1 MPRTKISEFSA
12 TAASNTDIDSIDI
25 AENCSPAGINDSLRA
40 MADMLKKMEVGTD
53 PMTSPVLTTADI
65 NGGTYDG
72 GAINNTPIG
81 ASTASTGAFTTLSA
95 SSTFTLGG
103 TAVTAT
109 AAELNV
115 LSGGIAQPPT
125 AAIHMYGGTSAPT
138 GWLLCNGAAVSR
150 STYADL
156 FAVVGTTYGAGDGS
170 STFNLPDLR
179 DRFAVGSGTTYSA
192 GATGGAATHT
202 LTEAEM
208 PAHTHTATST
218 VTDPGHTHT
227 IPQGDSGSGGDGWDG
242 TGSNATT
249 NSATTGI
256 TVSTTNASTGGGG
269 AHNNLPPYIGLAFII
284 KT

>member
-12 TAASNTDIDSIDI
+12 TAASNTDINSIDI
-25 AENCSPAGINDSLRA
+25 AENCAPSGINNSLRE
-40 MADMLKKMEVGTD
+40 MAAMLKKMEVGTD
-53 PMTSPVLTTADI
+53 PMTSPDI

-81 ASTASTGAFTTLSA
+81 ASTASTGAFTSL
-95 SSTFTLGG
+95 TLGG

-202 LTEAEM
+202 LSTAEM
-208 PAHTHTATST
+208 PSHTHTATST
-218 VTDPGHTHT
+218 DSGHTHT
-227 IPQGDSGSGGDGWDG
+227 INYSDEANVELIGSTETTISEVDEGGS
-242 TGSNATT
+242 TRTT
-249 NSATTGI
+249 SSSQANITTTI
-256 TVSTTNASTGGGG
+256 ASTGGGG

>member
-12 TAASNTDIDSIDI
+12 TAASNTDVNSIDI
-25 AENCSPAGINDSLRA
+25 AENCAPSGINNSLRE
-40 MADMLKKMEVGTD
+40 MAAMLKKQEVGTD

-72 GAINNTPIG
+72 GAINSTTIG

-95 SSTFTLGG
+95 SGAVTLGG
-103 TAVTAT
+103 TEVTAS
-109 AAELNV
+109 AAEINV
-115 LSGGIAQPPT
+115 LTGGISTPPT

-150 STYADL
+150 STYSAL
-156 FAVVGTTYGAGDGS
+156 FAIVGTTYGAGDGS

-179 DRFAVGSGTTYSA
+179 DRFPVGSGTTYSA
-192 GATGGAATHT
+192 GSVGGAATHT

-218 VTDPGHTHT
+218 DSGHTHNFAVGANADLDNDVGT
-227 IPQGDSGSGGDGWDG
+227 SSGSGSTDTTASG
-242 TGSNATT
+242 TANITT
-249 NSATTGI
+249 TI
-256 TVSTTNASTGGGG
+256 ASTGGGG

>member
-1 MPRTKISEFSA
+1 MADTTNYFFNLPTVGGSSGSWGGSLNENWTKLDKLLYGASY
-12 TAASNTDIDSIDI
+12 TDGDSNTVEKIRPDLLGGSWAID
-25 AENCSPAGINDSLRA
+25 
-40 MADMLKKMEVGTD
+40 
-53 PMTSPVLTTADI
+53 
-65 NGGTYDG
+65 
-72 GAINNTPIG
+72 
-81 ASTASTGAFTTLSA
+81 
-95 SSTFTLGG
+95 G

-109 AAELNV
+109 AAELNFV
-115 LSGGIAQPPT
+115 DGVTSAIQTQLDAISVPPT
-125 AAIHMYGGTSAPT
+125 ASISMYGGTSAPT

-202 LTEAEM
+202 LSTAEM

-218 VTDPGHTHT
+218 DSGHTHNFAVGNNADIDNDVGT
-227 IPQGDSGSGGDGWDG
+227 SSGSGSTDTTASG
-242 TGSNATT
+242 TANITT
-249 NSATTGI
+249 TI
-256 TVSTTNASTGGGG
+256 ASTGGGG

-284 KT
+284 KA

>member
-1 MPRTKISEFSA
+1 MPRTKISEFDA
-12 TAASNTDIDSIDI
+12 TAASNTDINSIDI
-25 AENCSPAGINDSLRA
+25 AENCAPSGINNSLRE
-40 MADMLKKMEVGTD
+40 MAAMLKKMEVGTD

-72 GAINNTPIG
+72 GAINSTTIG
-81 ASTASTGAFTTLSA
+81 ASSASTGAFTTLSA

-208 PAHTHTATST
+208 PAHTHAATST
-218 VTDPGHTHT
+218 DSGHTHVL
-227 IPQGDSGSGGDGWDG
+227 PYGDSGGESDGWDG
-242 TGSNATT
+242 SG
-249 NSATTGI
+249 NS
-256 TVSTTNASTGGGG
+256 STTNTGYANITTTIASTGGGG

>member
-12 TAASNTDIDSIDI
+12 TAASNTDVNSIDI
-25 AENCSPAGINDSLRA
+25 AENCAPSGINNSLRE
-40 MADMLKKMEVGTD
+40 MAAMLKKQEVGTD

-72 GAINNTPIG
+72 GAINSTTIG

-95 SSTFTLGG
+95 SGAVTLGG
-103 TAVTAT
+103 TEVTAS
-109 AAELNV
+109 AAEINV
-115 LSGGIAQPPT
+115 LTGGISTPPT

-150 STYADL
+150 STYSAL
-156 FAVVGTTYGAGDGS
+156 FAVVGTTYGAGNGS

-202 LTEAEM
+202 LSTAEM

-218 VTDPGHTHT
+218 DSGHTHNFAVGANADLDNDVGT
-227 IPQGDSGSGGDGWDG
+227 SSGSGSTDTTASG
-242 TGSNATT
+242 TANITT
-249 NSATTGI
+249 TI
-256 TVSTTNASTGGGG
+256 ASTGGGG

>member
-12 TAASNTDIDSIDI
+12 TAASNTDINSIDI
-25 AENCSPAGINDSLRA
+25 AENCAPSGINNSLRE
-40 MADMLKKMEVGTD
+40 MAAMLKKQEVGTD

-72 GAINNTPIG
+72 GAINSTTIG

-115 LSGGIAQPPT
+115 LSGGISQPPT

-156 FAVVGTTYGAGDGS
+156 FAIVGTTYGAGDGS

-202 LTEAEM
+202 LSTAEM
-208 PAHTHTATST
+208 PAHNHSASST
-218 VTDPGHTHT
+218 DSGHTHNFQT
-227 IPQGDSGSGGDGWDG
+227 GLTAENQDDVRTTSGSGTTDSTQ
-242 TGSNATT
+242 TGYANITT
-249 NSATTGI
+249 TI
-256 TVSTTNASTGGGG
+256 ASTGGGG

>member
-12 TAASNTDIDSIDI
+12 TAASNTDVNSIDI
-25 AENCSPAGINDSLRA
+25 AENCAPSGINNSLRE
-40 MADMLKKMEVGTD
+40 MAAMLKKQEVGTD

-72 GAINNTPIG
+72 GAINSTTIG
-81 ASTASTGAFTTLSA
+81 ASSASTGAFTTLSA

-115 LSGGIAQPPT
+115 LSGGISTPPT

-150 STYADL
+150 STYSAL
-156 FAVVGTTYGAGDGS
+156 FAVVGTTYGVGNGS

-202 LTEAEM
+202 LSTAEM

-218 VTDPGHTHT
+218 DSGHTHNFAVGNNADIDNDVGT
-227 IPQGDSGSGGDGWDG
+227 SSGSGSTDTTASG
-242 TGSNATT
+242 TANITT
-249 NSATTGI
+249 TI
-256 TVSTTNASTGGGG
+256 ASTGGGG

>member
-12 TAASNTDIDSIDI
+12 TAASNTDINSIDI
-25 AENCSPAGINDSLRA
+25 AENCAPSGINNSLRE
-40 MADMLKKMEVGTD
+40 MAAMLKKMEVGTD
-53 PMTSPVLTTADI
+53 PMTSPDI

-72 GAINNTPIG
+72 GAINSTPIG
-81 ASTASTGAFTTLSA
+81 ESTASTGAFTTLSA

-103 TAVTAT
+103 TEVTAT

-115 LSGGIAQPPT
+115 LSGGIAEPPT

-150 STYADL
+150 ADFADL
-156 FAVVGTTYGAGDGS
+156 FAIVGETYGAGDGS

-202 LTEAEM
+202 LTEAEI
-208 PAHTHTATST
+208 PQHTHTATST

-227 IPQGDSGSGGDGWDG
+227 MSFGSTGSGSAPDVDDLTAQHAGDK
-242 TGSNATT
+242 TT
-249 NSATTGI
+249 NSSTTGI
-256 TVSTTNASTGGGG
+256 TVATTIAMAGSGFP
-269 AHNNLPPYIGLAFII
+269 HNNMPPYLGLAFII

>member
-12 TAASNTDIDSIDI
+12 TAASNTDVNSIDI
-25 AENCSPAGINDSLRA
+25 AENCSPAGINDSLRE
-40 MADMLKKMEVGTD
+40 MAAMLKKQEVGTD

-72 GAINNTPIG
+72 GAINSTTIG
-81 ASTASTGAFTTLSA
+81 ATTASTGAFTTLSA
-95 SSTFTLGG
+95 SGTFTLGG
-103 TAVTAT
+103 AAVTAT

-115 LSGGIAQPPT
+115 LSGGISTPPT

-156 FAVVGTTYGAGDGS
+156 FAIVGTTYGAGDGS

-202 LTEAEM
+202 LSTAEM

-218 VTDPGHTHT
+218 DSGHTHNFQT
-227 IPQGDSGSGGDGWDG
+227 GLTAENQDDVRTTSGSGTTDSTQ
-242 TGSNATT
+242 TGYANITT
-249 NSATTGI
+249 TI
-256 TVSTTNASTGGGG
+256 ASTGGGG

>member
-1 MPRTKISEFSA
+1 MTVSITKPTIGGSENTWGA
-12 TAASNTDIDSIDI
+12 TNNQALDDIV
-25 AENCSPAGINDSLRA
+25 AVLN
-40 MADMLKKMEVGTD
+40 GT
-53 PMTSPVLTTADI
+53 
-65 NGGTYDG
+65 
-72 GAINNTPIG
+72 
-81 ASTASTGAFTTLSA
+81 TASTPNLTAGSWKV
-95 SSTFTLGG
+95 GG
-103 TAVTAT
+103 TAVTAS
-109 AAELNV
+109 AAEINKLDGVTATTAEIN
-115 LSGGIAQPPT
+115 LLAGQALLPPGSIT
-125 AAIHMYGGTSAPT
+125 MYGGTSAPT

-150 STYADL
+150 TTYADL
-156 FAVVGTTYGAGDGS
+156 FAIVGTTYGAGDGS

-208 PAHTHTATST
+208 PSHTHVATST
-218 VTDPGHTHT
+218 VTDSGHTHT
-227 IPQGDSGSGGDGWDG
+227 TTGISASQDGDGYVV
-242 TGSNATT
+242 TGGPSDWSDPGVL

>member
-40 MADMLKKMEVGTD
+40 MAAMLKKMEVGTD

-72 GAINNTPIG
+72 GAINSTPIG

-103 TAVTAT
+103 TEVTAT

-202 LTEAEM
+202 LSTAEM
-208 PAHTHTATST
+208 PAHTHSATS
-218 VTDPGHTHT
+218 VDSGHTHNFAVGNNADIDNDVGT
-227 IPQGDSGSGGDGWDG
+227 SSGSGSTDTTASG
-242 TGSNATT
+242 TANITT
-249 NSATTGI
+249 TI
-256 TVSTTNASTGGGG
+256 ASTGGGG